1 MAMEGTG
8 ETDSL
13 AEREEFEPSVAF
25 ERMVNFAKEPYGGYK
40 ESSIGREFSLE
51 QPATMFV
58 SPAPPS
64 ALIHGPMYLPPMALS
79 ADFPA
84 IAPLRNQSSPTQL
97 ARDDNQISASG

>member
-40 ESSIGREFSLE
+40 ESSIGREFSLDDMLDSFT
-51 QPATMFV
+51 QPRT
-58 SPAPPS
+58 
-64 ALIHGPMYLPPMALS
+64 
-79 ADFPA
+79 
-84 IAPLRNQSSPTQL
+84 
-97 ARDDNQISASG
+97 